1 MKEGLNRNDI
11 DSYMCSSDSH
21 LKQRVE
27 EKVLEDAFERDALD
41 GFQEAGETTSSLK
54 NLDKKFAPKTY
65 TTWIIGSSISLSI
78 SIAFI
83 VIAILFQEKEEHSLT
98 SVNQEQV
105 IRLDRT
111 EVIMPIHIDTLN
123 ELPVHKQIEVKQL
136 IKDFNI
142 QKEQPKNEEPLNTV
156 TLDPKPITL
165 ENDEK
170 PNESILEQ
178 KQINGMEIYLHDLK
192 LLDYRAYR
200 SKPKIKTEQ
209 LILSGIPADRESGSV
224 SKESEWQTI
233 EVPYMEYLERTME
246 LFSRGSYKKAL
257 NRFEVILTTYP
268 DDVNALFYAGLC
280 YYNLKN
286 ASEAATEFGKCIST
300 DYSNFNEEAE
310 WYYALSLAASG
321 ELERSKN
328 ILKRIATS
336 SGYYAA
342 QAAKKLN
349 SL

>member
-11 DSYMCSSDSH
+11 DSYMRSSDSH
-21 LKQRVE
+21 FKQRVE

-54 NLDKKFAPKTY
+54 KLDKKFAPKTY
-65 TTWIIGSSISLSI
+65 TTWIIVSSI

-83 VIAILFQEKEEHSLT
+83 VIALLFQEKEEHSST
-98 SVNQEQV
+98 SVNQEQI

-111 EVIMPIHIDTLN
+111 EVIMPIHIDTLK
-123 ELPVHKQIEVKQL
+123 ELPIHKQIEAKQL
-136 IKDFNI
+136 IKDFHI
-142 QKEQPKNEEPLNTV
+142 QKEQPKNEAPQTIV
-156 TLDPKPITL
+156 SLDPKPITL

-170 PNESILEQ
+170 PDESILEQ
-178 KQINGMEIYLHDLK
+178 KQFIGKEIYLHELK

-209 LILSGIPADRESGSV
+209 LILSGIPADLESGST

-233 EVPYMEYLERTME
+233 EVPYIEYLERTME

-286 ASEAATEFGKCIST
+286 ASEAATEFGKCLSM

-321 ELERSKN
+321 ELERSKT

>member
-11 DSYMCSSDSH
+11 DSYMRSSDSH

-41 GFQEAGETTSSLK
+41 GFQEVGETTSSLK

-65 TTWIIGSSISLSI
+65 TTWIIVSSISI

-98 SVNQEQV
+98 SVNQAQV

-111 EVIMPIHIDTLN
+111 EVITPTHIDTLK
-123 ELPVHKQIEVKQL
+123 ELPVHKQIEAKQL

-142 QKEQPKNEEPLNTV
+142 QKEQPKNEAPQTIV
-156 TLDPKPITL
+156 SLDPKPITL

-170 PNESILEQ
+170 PDESILEQ
-178 KQINGMEIYLHDLK
+178 KQIIGKEIYLHELK

-209 LILSGIPADRESGSV
+209 LILSGIPADLESGST

-233 EVPYMEYLERTME
+233 EVPYIEYLERTME

-286 ASEAATEFGKCIST
+286 ASEAATEFGKCLSA

-310 WYYALSLAASG
+310 WYYALSLASSG
-321 ELERSKN
+321 ELEQSKY
-328 ILKRIATS
+328 ILKRIAS
-336 SGYYAA
+336 SNGYYAA